1 MQSPFPAI
9 YFHQTTPLLCLFQS
23 LQGQYPMSSRHIKS
37 LLLLLP
43 FLVAACTSG
52 NQKQAIQPEVIQI
65 ESSKIHIYA
74 AQIQQAVTAEFSDI
88 KSWRGKE
95 CTIRTSILQDGM
107 LMKAVVEDG
116 DPEFCQAALVAVTR
130 AKIPPAPDKETW
142 QVFKNAPLD
151 FAP

>member
-1 MQSPFPAI
+1 
-9 YFHQTTPLLCLFQS
+9 
-23 LQGQYPMSSRHIKS
+23 MSSRHIKP
-37 LLLLLP
+37 LLLILP

-52 NQKQAIQPEVIQI
+52 NQKQAIPPGISQGEL
-65 ESSKIHIYA
+65 SKIQSYA
-74 AQIQQAVTAEFSDI
+74 AEIQQAITAEFSDI
-88 KSWRGKE
+88 KSWRGKT
-95 CTIRTSILQDGM
+95 CTIRISILPDGM